1 MFKTRVTEML
11 GIEYPIIQGGM
22 AWVSCPELAAAVSN
36 AGGLGL
42 LVSAFCTTKEE
53 LRDEIKKT
61 KSLTDKPFG
70 VNISLFPS
78 MRALANEEY
87 IEAII
92 EEGVPVVET
101 SGIKAPTEYVPRLRE
116 GNVKIIHKCAA
127 AKHAK
132 TAEQIGA
139 DAVTVVG
146 MENGGATGVLDI
158 GTFVLVQAAAK
169 AVTVPLIAGG
179 GIADARGF
187 VAALA
192 LGAEGVVIGTRFMAT
207 HEAPLHPNFK
217 EWLVRANE
225 TETAIVMR
233 SIGNTHRALK
243 SPTVTRL
250 LEMEARNAPL
260 EELMSIIGGTHSA
273 DVLKEGKLDAGIG
286 MAGQVVGVIDK
297 VVSVK
302 EVIDEIVEGAKQIVP
317 RLESVIAA
325 S

>member
-1 MFKTRVTEML
+1 MFKTRITEML

-22 AWVSCPELAAAVSN
+22 AWVSCPELVAAVSN

-42 LVSAFCTTKEE
+42 LVSAFCATKEE
-53 LRDEIKKT
+53 LREEIKKT

-78 MRALANEEY
+78 TRTLPNEEY

-92 EEGVPVVET
+92 EEGVPAVET
-101 SGIKAPTEYVPRLRE
+101 SGHRAPTEYVPRLRE
-116 GNVKIIHKCAA
+116 GNVKIIHKCASV
-127 AKHAK
+127 KHAR
-132 TAEQIGA
+132 TAEQVGA
-139 DAVTVVG
+139 DAVAVVG
-146 MENGGATGVLDI
+146 MENGGATGLLDV

-169 AVTVPLIAGG
+169 ALTVPLIAGG

-192 LGAEGVVIGTRFMAT
+192 LGAEGVVIGTKFMAT

-225 TETAIVMR
+225 TETAVVMR

-243 SPTVTRL
+243 SPIVARL

-260 EELMSIIGGTHSA
+260 EELQTIIGGTHSG
-273 DVLKEGKLDAGIG
+273 DVLKEGKLDAGVG
-286 MAGQVVGVIDK
+286 MAGQVVGIIDR

-317 RLESVIAA
+317 RLESVVAPG
-325 S
+325 